1 MLLGVWSNFVKKRPR
16 KLWFVLILNKIKC
29 EQGRRLLVFL
39 TKIEQ
44 YTREIFKVSIL
55 TQGTWTLVKL
65 CRRNFC
71 NAIKS
76 EYSPNNFKNPKL
88 KNVHFWKDFFDN
100 ISPIIGSSNHK
111 GIVFLFFVFV
121 SLDENQ
127 SSQYSFSRKEEVCFH
142 FFLQFEIFFVKIS
155 LLFGAFLPCMYVCI
169 FVESIFF

>member
-1 MLLGVWSNFVKKRPR
+1 MDCSKIILGLQKDKACIRLLILSHLLNFDAKFLKVKSLELKYWLGRCSLAFDQILLKKRPR

-44 YTREIFKVSIL
+44 YTREIFKVNIL

-76 EYSPNNFKNPKL
+76 EYSPNNFTNPKL
-88 KNVHFWKDFFDN
+88 KNVHFWKDFSYN

-111 GIVFLFFVFV
+111 GIVFLF
-121 SLDENQ
+121 L
-127 SSQYSFSRKEEVCFH
+127 
-142 FFLQFEIFFVKIS
+142 FL
-155 LLFGAFLPCMYVCI
+155 
-169 FVESIFF
+169 

>member
-1 MLLGVWSNFVKKRPR
+1 MNRADDFWSFWQKLNSKPR
-16 KLWFVLILNKIKC
+16 
-29 EQGRRLLVFL
+29 G
-39 TKIEQ
+39 
-44 YTREIFKVSIL
+44 IFKVSIL

-76 EYSPNNFKNPKL
+76 EYSPNNFTNPKL
-88 KNVHFWKDFFDN
+88 KNVHFWKDFFYN

-111 GIVFLFFVFV
+111 GIVFLFFV

-155 LLFGAFLPCMYVCI
+155 LLFGAFLPCMYV
-169 FVESIFF
+169 FSLKVFF